1 MKFFIKEILC
11 LTLVFLILEIICV
24 SIIKKNKYSILIKEI
39 QGHDM
44 ESKPF
49 AKLLSYIVIIFGLY
63 YFVIMSTKRNFDIW
77 NTLSF
82 SLPFALTI
90 YGVFNFTIV
99 SMIKKWDYL
108 IVIYEILWGCFICSF
123 SSIIVGLYRKYYKD
137 DNQNIFSQNLF
148 LN

>member
-1 MKFFIKEILC
+1 MKFFLKEILC
-11 LTLVFLILEIICV
+11 LTIVFLLLDIVCV
-24 SIIKKNKYSILIKEI
+24 GLIKKKIYSILLEEI
-39 QGHDM
+39 QGREI
-44 ESKPF
+44 ESRPF
-49 AKLLSYIVIIFGLY
+49 AKLLSYVVILFGLY
-63 YFVIMSTKRNFDIW
+63 YFVIKSTKRKFDIW

-82 SLPFALTI
+82 SLPYALTI
-90 YGVFNFTIV
+90 YGVFNFRIV

-108 IVIYEILWGCFICSF
+108 IVFYDILWGCFICSF